1 MAQLV
6 GTFISSHAP
15 MMAAAVESAPEEQR
29 RNFLGGVQAA
39 ARRVRERGAQAV
51 VICSNEH
58 FTNFFL
64 ENFPQFCVGV
74 GARHWGPVE
83 AWLKIDRGF
92 IPGAPE
98 LGSHLATRLPREGF
112 EPSFSH
118 ELRLDHGIM
127 TVYHSIDPTH
137 QLPLVPLI
145 QNCAVAPMPSLRRC
159 YELGTALRR
168 VIEGFDGLERVA
180 VVGAGG
186 LSHWIGAPGVGRIDS
201 EFDRWF
207 LGRLERGEV
216 EDVLDMPD
224 EELEV
229 AGNGAHEIR
238 SWLTIAG
245 LAAPATATFLAY
257 EPIAPWITG
266 MGVVTYDPEPGSA
279 AATASWQPGERA
291 RLS

>member
-6 GTFISSHAP
+6 GTFVSSHAP
-15 MMAAAVESAPEEQR
+15 MMAASVESAPAEQR
-29 RNFLGGVQAA
+29 RNFLGGVEEA
-39 ARRVRERGAQAV
+39 ARRVRDQGAEAV

-74 GARHWGPVE
+74 GATHWGPVE
-83 AWLKIDRGF
+83 PWLKIESGEV
-92 IPGAPE
+92 PGAPE
-98 LGSHLATRLPREGF
+98 LAGRLASELPGEGF

-118 ELRLDHGIM
+118 ELRLDHGVM
-127 TVYHSIDPTH
+127 TIYHAIDPTH
-137 QLPLVPLI
+137 RLPLVPFI
-145 QNCAVAPMPSLRRC
+145 QNCAVKPMPSLRRC
-159 YELGTALRR
+159 YQLGQAIRR
-168 VIEGFDGLERVA
+168 VVEGFEGAERVA

-186 LSHWIGAPGVGRIDS
+186 LSHWIGVPRVGEIDV

-207 LGRLERGEV
+207 LDKLERGDLDE
-216 EDVLDMPD
+216 VLDLPD
-224 EELEV
+224 DELEL

-245 LAAPATATFLAY
+245 LAAPSTAKVLAY

-266 MGVVTYDPEPGSA
+266 MGVVAYELEPA
-279 AATASWQPGERA
+279 AAAA
-291 RLS
+291 RGA

>member
-6 GTFISSHAP
+6 GTFVSSHAP
-15 MMAAAVESAPEEQR
+15 MMAASVESAPPDQR
-29 RNFLGGVQAA
+29 RNFLGGVEEA
-39 ARRVRERGAQAV
+39 ARRVREQGAEAV

-74 GARHWGPVE
+74 GASHWGPAE
-83 AWLKIDRGF
+83 PWLKIEQGE
-92 IPGAPE
+92 IPGAPA
-98 LGSHLATRLPREGF
+98 LASRLASQLPAEGF

-118 ELRLDHGIM
+118 DLRLDHGIM
-127 TVYHSIDPTH
+127 TIYHSIDPTH
-137 QLPLVPLI
+137 RLPLVPFI
-145 QNCAVAPMPSLRRC
+145 QNCAVKPMPSLRRC
-159 YELGTALRR
+159 YQLGQAIRR
-168 VIEGFDGLERVA
+168 VVEGFDGVERVA

-186 LSHWIGAPGVGRIDS
+186 LSHWIGVPRVGDIDV

-207 LGRLERGEV
+207 LDRLERGDLDE
-216 EDVLDMPD
+216 VLDLPD
-224 EELEV
+224 AELEL

-245 LAAPATATFLAY
+245 LAAPSTAKVLAY

-266 MGVVTYDPEPGSA
+266 MGVVAYDLEPPAGSSGA
-279 AATASWQPGERA
+279 AGATAVKGA
-291 RLS
+291 

>member
-6 GTFISSHAP
+6 GTFVSSHAP
-15 MMAAAVESAPEEQR
+15 MMAASVESAPQQQR
-29 RNFLGGVQAA
+29 RNFLEGVQEA
-39 ARRVRERGAQAV
+39 ARRVTEQGAEAV

-74 GARHWGPVE
+74 GASHWGPVE
-83 AWLKIDRGF
+83 PWLKIEHGPV
-92 IPGAPE
+92 PGAPA
-98 LGSHLATRLPREGF
+98 LGAHLAAELPAEGF

-127 TVYHSIDPTH
+127 TIYHAIDPAH
-137 QLPLVPLI
+137 RLPLVPLI
-145 QNCAVAPMPSLRRC
+145 QNCAVKPMPSLRRC
-159 YELGTALRR
+159 YELGRAIRR
-168 VIEGFDGLERVA
+168 VVEGFDGLQRVA

-186 LSHWIGAPGVGRIDS
+186 LSHWVGMPRVGEIDV
-201 EFDRWF
+201 EFDHWF
-207 LGRLERGEV
+207 LDRLERGEIG
-216 EDVLDMPD
+216 EVLDLPD
-224 EELEV
+224 GELEL

-245 LAAPATATFLAY
+245 LAAPATAKVLAY

-266 MGVVTYDPEPGSA
+266 MGVAAYDLAPGA
-279 AATASWQPGERA
+279 AGAGAGAGAERGA
-291 RLS
+291 

>member
-6 GTFISSHAP
+6 GTFVSSHAP
-15 MMAAAVESAPEEQR
+15 MMAAAVESAPEVQR
-29 RNFLGGVQAA
+29 RNFLDGVQAA
-39 ARRVRERGAQAV
+39 ASRVRDRGAQAL

-64 ENFPQFCVGV
+64 ENFPQFCVGL
-74 GARHWGPVE
+74 GAKHWGPVE
-83 AWLKIDRGF
+83 PWLKIDRGW

-98 LGSHLATRLPREGF
+98 LGTYLAANLPREGF

-118 ELRLDHGIM
+118 ELRLDHGVM

-145 QNCAVAPMPSLRRC
+145 QNCAVKPMPSLRRC
-159 YELGTALRR
+159 YELGKALRR
-168 VIEGFDGLERVA
+168 VIERFDGLERVA

-186 LSHWIGAPGVGRIDS
+186 LSHWVGTPGVGKIDS

-207 LGRLERGEV
+207 LGKLERGEL

-224 EELEV
+224 EELEL

-245 LAAPATATFLAY
+245 LAEPAAANFVAY
-257 EPIAPWITG
+257 EPITPWITG
-266 MGVVTYDPEPGSA
+266 MGVVTYEPL
-279 AATASWQPGERA
+279 TAGG
-291 RLS
+291 

>member
-6 GTFISSHAP
+6 GTFVSSHAP
-15 MMAAAVESAPEEQR
+15 MMAAAVESAPEAQR
-29 RNFLGGVQAA
+29 RNFLDGVQAA
-39 ARRVRERGAQAV
+39 ASRVRDRGAQAL

-64 ENFPQFCVGV
+64 ENFPQFCVGL
-74 GARHWGPVE
+74 GAKHWGPVE
-83 AWLKIDRGF
+83 PWLKIDRGW

-98 LGSHLATRLPREGF
+98 LGAYLAANLPREGF

-118 ELRLDHGIM
+118 ELRLDHGVM

-145 QNCAVAPMPSLRRC
+145 QNCAVKPMPSLRRC
-159 YELGTALRR
+159 YELGKALRR

-186 LSHWIGAPGVGRIDS
+186 LSHWVGTPGVGRIDS

-207 LGRLERGEV
+207 LGKLERGEL

-224 EELEV
+224 EELEL

-245 LAAPATATFLAY
+245 LAEPATANFVAY
-257 EPIAPWITG
+257 EPITPWITG
-266 MGVVTYDPEPGSA
+266 MGVVTYEP
-279 AATASWQPGERA
+279 ATA
-291 RLS
+291 

>member
-6 GTFISSHAP
+6 GTFVSSHAP
-15 MMAAAVESAPEEQR
+15 MMAAAVESAPEAQR
-29 RNFLGGVQAA
+29 RNFLDGVQVAA
-39 ARRVRERGAQAV
+39 SRVRDRGAQAL

-64 ENFPQFCVGV
+64 ENFPQFCVGL
-74 GARHWGPVE
+74 GAKHWGPVE
-83 AWLKIDRGF
+83 PWLKIDRGW

-98 LGSHLATRLPREGF
+98 LGSYLAANLPREGF

-127 TVYHSIDPTH
+127 TVYHSIDPNH
-137 QLPLVPLI
+137 ELPLVPLI
-145 QNCAVAPMPSLRRC
+145 QNCAVKPMPSLRRC
-159 YELGTALRR
+159 YELGKALCR
-168 VIEGFDGLERVA
+168 VIERFDGLERVA

-186 LSHWIGAPGVGRIDS
+186 LSHWVGAPGVGRIDS

-207 LGRLERGEV
+207 LGKLERGEL

-224 EELEV
+224 EELEL

-238 SWLTIAG
+238 SWLTVAG
-245 LAAPATATFLAY
+245 LAEPATANFVAY
-257 EPIAPWITG
+257 EPITPWITG
-266 MGVVTYDPEPGSA
+266 MGVVTYES
-279 AATASWQPGERA
+279 ATA
-291 RLS
+291 

>member
-6 GTFISSHAP
+6 GTFVSSHAP
-15 MMAAAVESAPEEQR
+15 MMAAAVESAPEAQR
-29 RNFLGGVQAA
+29 RNFLDGVQAA
-39 ARRVRERGAQAV
+39 ASRVRDRGAQAL

-64 ENFPQFCVGV
+64 ENFPQFCVGL
-74 GARHWGPVE
+74 GAKHWGPVE
-83 AWLKIDRGF
+83 PWLKIDRGW

-98 LGSHLATRLPREGF
+98 LGTYLAANLPREGF

-118 ELRLDHGIM
+118 ELRLDHGVM

-145 QNCAVAPMPSLRRC
+145 QNCAVKPMPSLRRC
-159 YELGTALRR
+159 YELGKALRR

-186 LSHWIGAPGVGRIDS
+186 LSHWVGTPGVGKIDS

-207 LGRLERGEV
+207 LGKLERGEL

-224 EELEV
+224 EELEL

-245 LAAPATATFLAY
+245 LAEPATANFVAY
-257 EPIAPWITG
+257 EPITPWITG
-266 MGVVTYDPEPGSA
+266 MGVVTY
-279 AATASWQPGERA
+279 
-291 RLS
+291 

>member
-29 RNFLGGVQAA
+29 RNFLDGVQAA
-39 ARRVRERGAQAV
+39 ASRVRERGAQAL

-64 ENFPQFCVGV
+64 ENFPQFCVGL
-74 GARHWGPVE
+74 GIRHWGPVE
-83 AWLKIDRGF
+83 AWLKIDRGWV
-92 IPGAPE
+92 PGAPE
-98 LGSHLATRLPREGF
+98 LGTHLAEQLPYEGF
-112 EPSFSH
+112 EPAFSH

-127 TVYHSIDPTH
+127 TVYHSIDPGH
-137 QLPLVPLI
+137 ELPLVPLI

-159 YELGTALRR
+159 YELGKALRR
-168 VIEGFDGLERVA
+168 VIERFDGLERVA

-186 LSHWIGAPGVGRIDS
+186 LSHWVGTPGVGRIDS

-207 LGRLERGEV
+207 LGKLERGEV
-216 EDVLDMPD
+216 EDVLDMPNQ
-224 EELEV
+224 ELEL

-245 LAAPATATFLAY
+245 LAEPATARFLAY
-257 EPIAPWITG
+257 EPITPWITG
-266 MGVVTYDPEPGSA
+266 MGVVTYDPAPDGAGTA
-279 AATASWQPGERA
+279 AS
-291 RLS
+291 